1 MKFGELRNLI
11 LQTKSNLSVEVKKEL
26 KNKYFI
32 IVKFLKETN
41 LPIEIKIKFKIN
53 ILANFLNEEDKL
65 LKPSNQIL
73 GIPNL
78 IP

>member
-41 LPIEIKIKFKIN
+41 LPIEIKIKLKIN
-53 ILANFLNEEDKL
+53 ILATFLNEEDKL

-73 GIPNL
+73 
-78 IP
+78 

>member
-41 LPIEIKIKFKIN
+41 LPIEIKIKLKIN

-73 GIPNL
+73 
-78 IP
+78 

>member
-41 LPIEIKIKFKIN
+41 LPIEIKIKLKIN